1 MPFVNAGLNAV
12 ADVDVDDH
20 LFQQWRFA
28 AAALGERLHQAC
40 PEIVCTVSGD
50 GLVFNYFDLLSM
62 LEESADYDVDCDAES
77 IIGALLR

>member
-1 MPFVNAGLNAV
+1 M

-40 PEIVCTVSGD
+40 PEITATISGD

-62 LEESADYDVDCDAES
+62 LEESAQYDIDCDGES
-77 IIGALLR
+77 IIAA